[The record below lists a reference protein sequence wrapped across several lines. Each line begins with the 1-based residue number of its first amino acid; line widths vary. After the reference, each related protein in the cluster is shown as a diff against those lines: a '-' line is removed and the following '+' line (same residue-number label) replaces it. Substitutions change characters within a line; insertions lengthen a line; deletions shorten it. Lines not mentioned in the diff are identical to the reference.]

1 MSLVV
6 TTNMASLITQNY
18 LSQSQNNLQS
28 ADTQLAS
35 GLRINNAADDAAGY
49 SISQRMTVQING
61 DNTAIQNTNNAV
73 SLAQTA
79 EGSLAQITAN
89 LQSVSQLA
97 VEAANATNS
106 ASDRQSLNNEAQQL
120 LQEVDRVASTASFNG
135 INLLDG
141 SFSGQQFQVGAN
153 AGDTISMGAI
163 ASVRTS
169 DIGTATV
176 YTATSAVPTTAI
188 AAGGDAAT
196 GGMTIN
202 GISIGASASA
212 SAADVSA
219 AINAAG
225 AGVTAS
231 VQSDL
236 SGTAAGTDSG
246 TLAGNDLVIN
256 GVAVDGS
263 FTTGAGL
270 ASLINSQVTG
280 VTASV
285 SSGGVLSLTAANGAT
300 VSATVSANGDTLTG
314 LNGGTGS
321 AGTVSATGNQV
332 AITSSSAF
340 SVQVGNK
347 TTSAT
352 SSGGFAAAASGT
364 SGTDLVSSIAA
375 TSVTTGAA
383 LSTLDLSSVSG
394 ATAALTAI
402 QNALNSVDT
411 TNATLGAYQNRFQ
424 SAVQTLQTG
433 AQNLTAARSTIEDAN
448 YASAT
453 AAETS
458 ASVLQQAGI
467 AVLGQANSQ
476 PQQILSL
483 LQHL

>member
-6 TTNMASLITQNY
+6 NTNMASLITQNY
-18 LSQSQNNLQS
+18 LSTSQTQLQS

-35 GLRINNAADDAAGY
+35 GLRINSAADDAAGY
-49 SISQRMTVQING
+49 SISQRMTTQING
-61 DNTAIQNTNNAV
+61 DNTAVQNTNNAV

-106 ASDRQSLNNEAQQL
+106 DSDRQSLNNEAQQL

-153 AGDTISMGAI
+153 AGDTITMGAI
-163 ASVRTS
+163 SSARIGS
-169 DIGTATV
+169 IGTATT
-176 YTATSAVPTTAI
+176 YTATSTTTMTAI
-188 AAGGDAAT
+188 AAGGGGAA
-196 GGMTIN
+196 GGLTIN
-202 GISIGASASA
+202 GVNIEASGSATASSVA
-212 SAADVSA
+212 T
-219 AINAAG
+219 AINGAD

-231 VQSDL
+231 AQTVAT
-236 SGTAAGTDSG
+236 GAYAAQANGSLNTG
-246 TLAGNDLVIN
+246 DLVIN
-256 GVAVDGS
+256 GTDVVGS
-263 FTTGAGL
+263 FTSTAGL
-270 ASLINSQVTG
+270 ASLINSQVSG
-280 VTASV
+280 VTASI
-285 SSGGVLSLTAANGAT
+285 SGGDLQLTSTDGNTITAT
-300 VSATVSANGDTLTG
+300 VSTNGSAVTG
-314 LNGGTGS
+314 LNASAADTGA
-321 AGTVSATGNQV
+321 AGTVTQSANQV
-332 AITSSSAF
+332 AIVSNTNAAF
-340 SVQVGNK
+340 SVVAG
-347 TTSAT
+347 TGGA
-352 SSGGFAAAASGT
+352 GGFAAGTASAAS
-364 SGTDLVSSIAA
+364 A
-375 TSVTTGAA
+375 TTGEA
-383 LSTLDLSSVSG
+383 LSGLDLSTVTG

-402 QNALNSVDT
+402 QNALNSVNT
-411 TNATLGAYQNRFQ
+411 TNATLGAYQNRFA
-424 SAVQTLQTG
+424 SAVQTLQTDS
-433 AQNLTAARSTIEDAN
+433 QNLTQARSTIEDAN